1 MVTRNELK
9 KLRVVLDARRA
20 ELERLTGNREGL
32 AVQTS
37 PDQLDQIQNTNER
50 KMAVAHLERH
60 SVTLR
65 DVRDALRRVDSG
77 MFGICQSC
85 ENEISPKRLA
95 AVPWASS
102 CLRCQEAADRIGE
115 DPAGL
120 AQTALVN
127 VA

>member
-1 MVTRNELK
+1 MMTRNEMK

-20 ELERLTGNREGL
+20 DLERLTRNREGL

-37 PDQLDQIQNTNER
+37 PDQLDQIQDTTER
-50 KMAVAHLERH
+50 EIAVAHLERD

-65 DVRDALRRVDSG
+65 DVRDALRRIDSG
-77 MFGICQSC
+77 MFGLCLNC
-85 ENEISPKRLA
+85 EHEISPKRLA

-102 CLRCQEAADRIGE
+102 CIDCQEVADRAGR

-120 AQTALVN
+120 AETALVN